1 MGRRERPAHLGPGS
15 EAHLQDENKAVGRL
29 VPGVQVVAGAVL
41 VVLIELELLN
51 DIGVFEQ
58 PEQDLL

>member
-1 MGRRERPAHLGPGS
+1 MGRREWPTHPGLGS
-15 EAHLQDENKAVGRL
+15 EAHLQDEDETIGRL
-29 VPGVQVVAGAVL
+29 VPGVQVVASAVP

-51 DIGVFEQ
+51 DIGVLEQ